1 MMFTFA
7 RLPADPRA
15 RLRGWLGE
23 SAQRYRQRTRLAVAA
38 LGLLLASC
46 SWPGDPRIEIAPPA
60 SAEYYSAADG
70 QRLPLR
76 RWPTGQAPRAMVVAV
91 HGFND
96 YSQSFDEVARY
107 FAAAGIATVAYDQR
121 GFGAAP
127 ARDRWPGTDLLVADF
142 LGFLA
147 QVRREHPDLP
157 LYVLGESMGGSV
169 AAIAL
174 QNADAPPIAG
184 LILVTPAVWSRP
196 TMPWYQRFAIWIGD
210 LTSPALTLSSAAF
223 DIAPSDNPEVQRR
236 HHRDPLIIKATR
248 LDKLSGL
255 SDLMDRAAPAIAGI
269 RQRTLLA
276 YGLRDVMMPRRP
288 MIALFENW
296 PDRATPNFRFALYPD
311 GHHTLLRDLQ
321 RRVVWDDLLSWIE
334 RPDASLPSGYELRRE
349 DVLKVLR
356 RPPPATAPATTRT
369 SGCTAASPASD
380 RTACRSA
387 PAIRPEN

>member
-7 RLPADPRA
+7 PLPADPLA
-15 RLRGWLGE
+15 RLRRRLGE
-23 SAQRYRQRTRLAVAA
+23 SARRYRQRTRLAFAT

-46 SWPGDPRIEIAPPA
+46 SWPGDPRLEVAPPA

-70 QRLPLR
+70 QRLPIR
-76 RWPTGQAPRAMVVAV
+76 RWPTAQRPRAVVVAV

-96 YSQSFDEVARY
+96 YSQSFDEVARH
-107 FAAAGIATVAYDQR
+107 FATAGIQTVAYDQR

-127 ARDRWPGTDLLVADF
+127 ARDRWAGTDLLVADF
-142 LGFLA
+142 LGILA
-147 QVRREHPDLP
+147 QVGGEHPDLP
-157 LYVLGESMGGSV
+157 LYVLGESLGGSV

-174 QNADAPPIAG
+174 QDADAPPIAG
-184 LILVTPAVWSRP
+184 LILVTPAVWSRS

-210 LTSPALTLSSAAF
+210 LASPALTLSSAAF

-236 HHRDPLIIKATR
+236 HHRDPLIIKTTR

-255 SDLMDRAAPAIAGI
+255 SDLMDQAAPAIAGI
-269 RQRTLLA
+269 RQRTLLL

-296 PDRATPNFRFALYPD
+296 PARATPNFRFALYPD
-311 GHHTLLRDLQ
+311 GYHTLLRDLQ

-334 RPDASLPSGYELRRE
+334 RPAASLPSGFERRRE

-356 RPPPATAPATTRT
+356 SAPPATAPAA
-369 SGCTAASPASD
+369 GCVAAGPADERAACRNDPALQPAS
-380 RTACRSA
+380 
-387 PAIRPEN
+387 